1 MNQPLHLLTKALLS
15 GLVIVTVPE
24 SAKRDNTR
32 ESIVHSLPLMSLV
45 ASVWHIA
52 ETRDTALIGRQASG
66 RSWLV
71 PLPLLFMR
79 GWQSWPA
86 LAVVSVLLCSPAMRL
101 LRVAR
106 IQLWNLFP

>member
-1 MNQPLHLLTKALLS
+1 MNQALLN
-15 GLVIVTVPE
+15 GLVMVAVPE
-24 SAKRDNTR
+24 SATRDDMLA
-32 ESIVHSLPLMSLV
+32 SLVHPLPMMSLV
-45 ASVWHIA
+45 APVGLFV

-86 LAVVSVLLCSPAMRL
+86 LAVVTVLLCSPAMRL